1 MDVVTF
7 TRPALPAATLAF
19 LLFAMVLPSVRLRRR
34 TGRPALVLHRSGP
47 PLQRVIGAGMAL
59 FMGAIV
65 LWSAAHLAFGEQA
78 LGVWRVPAVLRW
90 SGWALVAV
98 GFAFTVRAQVEMG
111 ASWRIGIDSERTEL
125 VTWGLFGVVRNPI
138 FSGMLVVVTGMALA
152 APSAWTVMGWLDYV
166 LLVSLQVRLEE
177 DHLLGLHGAA
187 YQRYAAR
194 VGRFLPGVGRLEAPG
209 LDAAPRITV

>member
-1 MDVVTF
+1 MDVATF

-47 PLQRVIGAGMAL
+47 PLQRVIGVGMAL

-65 LWSAAHLAFGEQA
+65 LWSAAHLAFGEQT
-78 LGVWRVPAVLRW
+78 LGVWHVPDALRW

-98 GFAFTVRAQVEMG
+98 GFVFTVRAQVEMG
-111 ASWRIGIDSERTEL
+111 ASWRIGIDSDRTEL
-125 VTWGLFGVVRNPI
+125 VTGGLFGVVRNPI

-152 APSAWTVMGWLDYV
+152 TPSAWTVMGWLDYV

-177 DHLLGLHGAA
+177 DHLLRLHGAT

-194 VGRFLPGVGRLEAPG
+194 VGRFIPGVGRLEAPG